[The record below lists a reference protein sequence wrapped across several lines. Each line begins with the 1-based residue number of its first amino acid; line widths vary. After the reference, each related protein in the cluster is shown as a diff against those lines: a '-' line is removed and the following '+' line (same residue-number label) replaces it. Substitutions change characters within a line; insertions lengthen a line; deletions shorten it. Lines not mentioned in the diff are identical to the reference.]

1 MPKIRQ
7 IKKGYCRNIR
17 TKTIINGRVK
27 QQKLLTLYQRIDA
40 IWQQNTERK
49 QAQNITIPQFY
60 CAIFEFG
67 SCLSLNE
74 DMIRLSQRRTRG
86 KSLFLSYTGEQFTSL
101 EDARVSIEYRI
112 SQNKYLS
119 FKAQVKTFLCKRIWV
134 GCFST
139 F

>member
-40 IWQQNTERK
+40 IWQQNTEKK

-101 EDARVSIEYRI
+101 EDARVSVE
-112 SQNKYLS
+112 
-119 FKAQVKTFLCKRIWV
+119 
-134 GCFST
+134 
-139 F
+139 

>member
-74 DMIRLSQRRTRG
+74 DMIRFSQRRTRG

-101 EDARVSIEYRI
+101 EDARVSVE
-112 SQNKYLS
+112 
-119 FKAQVKTFLCKRIWV
+119 
-134 GCFST
+134 
-139 F
+139 